1 MNRTSSLPYTE
12 AERER
17 DAQERAEFVRRGVIR
32 RKAAPHGDYNQPG
45 TPESRQRWQRI
56 LGENDEA

>member
-17 DAQERAEFVRRGVIR
+17 DAQDRAEFVRRGVIR
-32 RKAAPHGDYNQPG
+32 RKAAPNGDYTQPG
-45 TPESRQRWQRI
+45 TPEQRRLWQRI
-56 LGENDEA
+56 VGEQED